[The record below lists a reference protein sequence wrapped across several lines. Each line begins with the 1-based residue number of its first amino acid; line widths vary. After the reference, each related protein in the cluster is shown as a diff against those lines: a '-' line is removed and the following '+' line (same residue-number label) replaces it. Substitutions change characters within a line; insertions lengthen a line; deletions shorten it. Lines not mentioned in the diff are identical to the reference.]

1 MNGGNEIIQEDLLE
15 EEDVEGEIG
24 DEVIEEDEQEREMKD
39 EKLEQ
44 ELNLWL
50 AFQ

>member
-15 EEDVEGEIG
+15 EEDIEGEIG